1 MYSLSLIISMKNWTL
16 LLYEESFLT
25 IKLLKFMN
33 KSKNK
38 RIYLLIKKQYINWI
52 KMISITIFL
61 AYKIHL

>member
-25 IKLLKFMN
+25 IKLLKHMN

-38 RIYLLIKKQYINWI
+38 RIYLLIKKQYIKWI
-52 KMISITIFL
+52 KLISITIFL
-61 AYKIHL
+61 VYKIHS